1 MVGLKF
7 TMPKVVKEIE
17 GFVIE
22 SGVPLTDPHK
32 SRDKWVRLVNAM
44 SVGDSTV
51 LKTSGDVVSFRMNCK
66 KQGFKCVS
74 RAIRD
79 EDGNATN
86 DIRAWKLKNE
96 N

>member
-1 MVGLKF
+1 MR
-7 TMPKVVKEIE
+7 KVVKEIL
-17 GFVIE
+17 GFTIE
-22 SGVPLTDPHK
+22 HGVPLSDLHK
-32 SRDKWVRLVNAM
+32 SRNKWVRLVDAM
-44 SVGDSTV
+44 DIGDSTV
-51 LKTSGDVVSFRMNCK
+51 LKTSGDVVSFRMTCK

-86 DIRAWKLKNE
+86 DIRVWKLKNE

>member
-1 MVGLKF
+1 MSKF
-7 TMPKVVKEIE
+7 VKEIA

-66 KQGFKCVS
+66 KLGFNCKS
-74 RAIRD
+74 RAVRD
-79 EDGNATN
+79 EQGKTTAST
-86 DIRAWKLKNE
+86 RVWKVSK
-96 N
+96 

>member
-7 TMPKVVKEIE
+7 TMPKVVKEIA

-66 KQGFKCVS
+66 KLGFNCKS
-74 RAIRD
+74 RAVRD
-79 EDGNATN
+79 EQGKTTAST
-86 DIRAWKLKNE
+86 RVWKVSK
-96 N
+96 

>member
-1 MVGLKF
+1 MSKF
-7 TMPKVVKEIE
+7 VKEIA

-44 SVGDSTV
+44 SIGDSTV

-66 KQGFKCVS
+66 KLGFNCKS
-74 RAIRD
+74 RAVR
-79 EDGNATN
+79 N
-86 DIRAWKLKNE
+86 DKGETTSETRVWKLKDE
-96 N
+96 